1 MNFERESGLY
11 GVWISGR
18 NIDENFEGVRIEKL
32 IRIVLIGSLFGFS
45 GCATMK
51 ESIGTGIVTGAIT
64 GLVLGPVIDRSA
76 PDAQLGGAL
85 IGAAV
90 GGIASY
96 FIHKGL
102 DDRDA
107 NVRKETLFNLD
118 KYNVSRPSGS
128 DSGMNYEYGLA
139 APSVETQC
147 YDTEVKGDK
156 LVQAHCESKI
166 IGSPEWVKGSKK
178 KNSNE

>member
-1 MNFERESGLY
+1 M
-11 GVWISGR
+11 
-18 NIDENFEGVRIEKL
+18 
-32 IRIVLIGSLFGFS
+32 LIGSMFGLS

-51 ESIGTGIVTGAIT
+51 ESILTGVATGAVTG
-64 GLVLGPVIDRSA
+64 LMLGPAIDRGA
-76 PDAQLGGAL
+76 PDARVGGAL

-90 GGIASY
+90 GGITGY

-118 KYNVSRPSGS
+118 KYNVSRPNGNG
-128 DSGMNYEYGLA
+128 GMDYDYGIA

-166 IGSPEWVKGSKK
+166 IGTPEWVKSSGRKK
-178 KNSNE
+178 KTDNE